1 MSSTLRLSWLRQAAN
16 ASQLDLII
24 GVGVDVVSISRV
36 KRAIEKCGARF
47 LKRVFT
53 ERELEY
59 CFKSGYSY
67 ERLAARFAAKEA
79 VFKALGYHSRSR
91 LGWRGV
97 EIEAVDQ
104 EVRVVMSKP
113 LISLLRE
120 KGARSILISLSHDRT
135 SDVAIAVAVLL
146 T

>member
-1 MSSTLRLSWLRQAAN
+1 MG
-16 ASQLDLII
+16 LII

-36 KRAIEKCGARF
+36 KKAIEKCGASF

-59 CFKSGYSY
+59 CFQSGYSY
-67 ERLAARFAAKEA
+67 EKLAARFAAKEA
-79 VFKALGYHSRSR
+79 VFKAIGRASRSR

-97 EIEAVDQ
+97 EVEAVDQ
-104 EVRVVMSKP
+104 EARVVMSET
-113 LISLLRE
+113 LLNILRE
-120 KGARSILISLSHDRT
+120 KGARNILISLSHDRT
-135 SDVAIAVAVLL
+135 SDVAIAVAVLI

>member
-1 MSSTLRLSWLRQAAN
+1 M
-16 ASQLDLII
+16 II

-36 KRAIEKCGARF
+36 KRAIEKGGASF

-59 CFKSGYSY
+59 CFQSGYSY
-67 ERLAARFAAKEA
+67 EKLAARFAAKEA
-79 VFKALGYHSRSR
+79 VFKAIGHASRSR

-104 EVRVVMSKP
+104 EVRVVMSEP
-113 LISLLRE
+113 LLNLLRE
-120 KGARSILISLSHDRT
+120 KGARNILISLSHDRT
-135 SDVAIAVAVLL
+135 SDVAIAVAMLL
-146 T
+146 A